1 MFELDNSIVSY
12 PGLPVLRGLAV
23 LTCILSFIESLY
35 TIPAQDLAMIPAI
48 LIANLKPFNVQQYEQ
63 TQN

>member
-35 TIPAQDLAMIPAI
+35 TIPPQEHAMITAT
-48 LIANLKPFNVQQYEQ
+48 LTTNLYRVQLNLHEQ
-63 TQN
+63 TQY